1 MKKFENKVFALWA
14 KLICF
19 FLHKD
24 KQGLLNRRGK
34 TCPWVVS
41 RKNQINIWLKKN
53 YNLEKVP
60 IP

>member
-1 MKKFENKVFALWA
+1 MTCGIDSRQKKMKKFENKVFALWA

-34 TCPWVVS
+34 TCPWVET
-41 RKNQINIWLKKN
+41 RRTKLT
-53 YNLEKVP
+53 YG
-60 IP
+60 